1 MGTAREV
8 GAGGLENCDQADR
21 AEQGKGLLYGI
32 LVLRRVLDAE
42 GQGTSHVHGRGERK
56 KAGSKYMCDTHS
68 EQINELAK
76 ALAAAQGELEPA
88 EKNATAAIGEKGKLS
103 RKYADLTAMIDAVR
117 KVLPK
122 HGLSIAQIVL
132 PTEGVAHV
140 RTMLMHESGQWLA
153 SECRMPYDNTGS
165 KNAIQSMGSAI
176 TYAGLEVQEADVPA
190 IKNEMA
196 GLNRLRERM
205 DNARKDIKRRIA
217 GPLDG
222 FDAEVK
228 ALIARIVDARAALD
242 TQVKDFERRD
252 REGRRAAVQCVVDN
266 IKSCEGVPELDIP
279 INPSWLNKS
288 TRQAEIHEDIK
299 RIIAA
304 YKRECEETRRMEQAK
319 ADRIALV
326 EATAKA
332 QAEQHGFMLP
342 LSKFAACLTPDLAV
356 VMALPPVTRGL
367 DGYNAGFGGFVA
379 LIVKELANEELP

>member
-1 MGTAREV
+1 MAQTAEILEALPPAQEQP
-8 GAGGLENCDQADR
+8 AGLA
-21 AEQGKGLLYGI
+21 LLDLNVTATPLI
-32 LVLRRVLDAE
+32 ITWDKDAVSALLDA
-42 GQGTSHVHGRGERK
+42 V
-56 KAGSKYMCDTHS
+56 
-68 EQINELAK
+68 LA
-76 ALAAAQGELEPA
+76 Q
-88 EKNATAAIGEKGKLS
+88 
-103 RKYADLTAMIDAVR
+103 
-117 KVLPK
+117 
-122 HGLSIAQIVL
+122 
-132 PTEGVAHV
+132 
-140 RTMLMHESGQWLA
+140 
-153 SECRMPYDNTGS
+153 
-165 KNAIQSMGSAI
+165 
-176 TYAGLEVQEADVPA
+176 YAGLEVQEADVPA

-326 EATAKA
+326 EATARGTPPPA
-332 QAEQHGFMLP
+332 Q
-342 LSKFAACLTPDLAV
+342 
-356 VMALPPVTRGL
+356 
-367 DGYNAGFGGFVA
+367 
-379 LIVKELANEELP
+379 

>member
-8 GAGGLENCDQADR
+8 GAGGLEDSDHADR
-21 AEQGKGLLYGI
+21 AEHGKRLLYGI
-32 LVLRRVLDAE
+32 LILRRVLDAE

-140 RTMLMHESGQWLA
+140 RTMLMHESGHWLA

-196 GLNRLRERM
+196 GLNKGGSTFQEE
-205 DNARKDIKRRIA
+205 
-217 GPLDG
+217 
-222 FDAEVK
+222 DAEYQH
-228 ALIARIVDARAALD
+228 I
-242 TQVKDFERRD
+242 TT
-252 REGRRAAVQCVVDN
+252 AVRYYTAVEFP
-266 IKSCEGVPELDIP
+266 IK
-279 INPSWLNKS
+279 
-288 TRQAEIHEDIK
+288 
-299 RIIAA
+299 
-304 YKRECEETRRMEQAK
+304 KRE
-319 ADRIALV
+319 IFFGSS
-326 EATAKA
+326 
-332 QAEQHGFMLP
+332 HG
-342 LSKFAACLTPDLAV
+342 
-356 VMALPPVTRGL
+356 
-367 DGYNAGFGGFVA
+367 
-379 LIVKELANEELP
+379 

>member
-1 MGTAREV
+1 MAQTAEILEALPPAQEQP
-8 GAGGLENCDQADR
+8 AGLA
-21 AEQGKGLLYGI
+21 LLDLNVTATP
-32 LVLRRVLDAE
+32 LVITWDKDAVSALLDA
-42 GQGTSHVHGRGERK
+42 V
-56 KAGSKYMCDTHS
+56 
-68 EQINELAK
+68 LA
-76 ALAAAQGELEPA
+76 Q
-88 EKNATAAIGEKGKLS
+88 
-103 RKYADLTAMIDAVR
+103 
-117 KVLPK
+117 
-122 HGLSIAQIVL
+122 
-132 PTEGVAHV
+132 
-140 RTMLMHESGQWLA
+140 
-153 SECRMPYDNTGS
+153 
-165 KNAIQSMGSAI
+165 
-176 TYAGLEVQEADVPA
+176 YAGLEVQEADVPA

-288 TRQAEIHEDIK
+288 TRQAEFHEDIK

-332 QAEQHGFMLP
+332 QAEQHGFALP
-342 LSKFAACLTPDLAV
+342 LSKFAACLTPDISGEDAAGIIGQV
-356 VMALPPVTRGL
+356 YAAEAEAAKRASPPTSSNLRNRAPIRSL
-367 DGYNAGFGGFVA
+367 SRRRAF
-379 LIVKELANEELP
+379 PSPRP